1 MEYAVY
7 IAIAAVVIV
16 VAAVIF
22 MPKPVTHTKLDL
34 SSPKVNIPEKLSDKL
49 LRINEE
55 LGPAILE
62 SLRAQEAENGRAFT
76 LPVGQVF
83 LADTLRIMYSFMKA
97 NDGATYAM
105 GTFLSEI
112 APTLHPHVAS
122 QLELCPDGRAQGA
135 RQLLS
140 KLAETNDGEV
150 KLPQTLCSL
159 SDFDNEHRT
168 QHVIRM
174 ARFYCDF
181 VAYLSKSGKTE
192 FADANRVV
200 ESRYMELI
208 AAYTEKVQVGQ
219 LTTDTPTLPPSTEE
233 DDEWERLGR
242 RFAAFAG
249 ADGHSVWLRFLPAGL
264 QFEDADSCI
273 MTDIACVL
281 KTFCIGKPMLLAV
294 HMWQLIRQ
302 LPSLKEVS
310 EDGRG
315 ILQCQELIE
324 KSGETVRGDLF
335 WGPVSI
341 GTMHA
346 CDEAIGTC
354 KKYKYSQI
362 WLDMVTLAYAAE
374 SSATE
379 SATSKQYLDK
389 VLEGYTSFLRPLVPN
404 VRKIND
410 DLRVQNELL
419 GERLRKI
426 YADLQEVKL
435 GQAVKPSA
443 ENLTTHIAKTN
454 TTYLTYKKMLDEA
467 RNFLPDNEMNA
478 NVARL
483 EQHTNDIAA
492 LIVELN
498 GLMEQSRAAGA

>member
-281 KTFCIGKPMLLAV
+281 KTFCIGNPCRPPPAIPNRFSKGRSCRCTTFSGSRGVPSIVVKTVPERGEPSRRSAPAKSSEIQITRRPARVFGYVNCPFQILLVTATV
-294 HMWQLIRQ
+294 RSSRFTSRQ
-302 LPSLKEVS
+302 CNHRFLRLSSQSPPLG
-310 EDGRG
+310 GRG
-315 ILQCQELIE
+315 SC
-324 KSGETVRGDLF
+324 
-335 WGPVSI
+335 
-341 GTMHA
+341 
-346 CDEAIGTC
+346 
-354 KKYKYSQI
+354 
-362 WLDMVTLAYAAE
+362 MVH
-374 SSATE
+374 
-379 SATSKQYLDK
+379 
-389 VLEGYTSFLRPLVPN
+389 G
-404 VRKIND
+404 
-410 DLRVQNELL
+410 
-419 GERLRKI
+419 
-426 YADLQEVKL
+426 
-435 GQAVKPSA
+435 
-443 ENLTTHIAKTN
+443 
-454 TTYLTYKKMLDEA
+454 
-467 RNFLPDNEMNA
+467 NA
-478 NVARL
+478 
-483 EQHTNDIAA
+483 
-492 LIVELN
+492 
-498 GLMEQSRAAGA
+498 G